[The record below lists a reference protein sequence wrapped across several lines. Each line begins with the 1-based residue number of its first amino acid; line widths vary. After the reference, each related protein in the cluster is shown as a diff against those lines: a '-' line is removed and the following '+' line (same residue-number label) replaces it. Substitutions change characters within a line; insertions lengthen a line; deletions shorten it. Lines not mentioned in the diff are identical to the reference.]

1 MRVLMVS
8 WAWRSH
14 YFPLVS
20 LGWALRSA
28 GHEVLVATQPALVDV
43 VVGSGL
49 PAASVGHDIDIAE
62 VIRRAV
68 GRLEPARPDRAWWD
82 AVTAKMRECLGIFLT
97 PAEAMADDTVAL
109 AERWRPDLVVYEPSS
124 YVGPL
129 VAGVLGV
136 PAVRHLWGPDVF
148 GRFAGLEQ
156 ENLAPLAHR
165 FGLTT
170 IDPIGDLT
178 IDPCPPSLQLP
189 GDYRRQIVRY
199 IPYNGPAL
207 SPEWLA
213 DAPAAYRTYVAAQ
226 VDDTLAKTKKF
237 AAAVTKGDVTGAKA
251 LYAPSRVGW
260 ERIEPVAESFGDIDP
275 KVDTRAA
282 DLASGQRWTGWHQIE
297 KALWKDGSLKGEA
310 PYATQLV
317 KDLETLKARV
327 GTASITATSMANGA
341 KELLDEVATS
351 KVTGEEET
359 YSHTDLVD
367 FKANVDGAQKVYEL
381 LKPVVAQR
389 DAALAAALDDE
400 FAKVDRLLA
409 RYARGDGYVSYDTVG
424 EQDRKTL
431 SDEVNALGEPLSKL
445 AGVVAR

>member
-213 DAPAAYRTYVAAQ
+213 DAPAAPRVC
-226 VDDTLAKTKKF
+226 
-237 AAAVTKGDVTGAKA
+237 VTGGTSSVV
-251 LYAPSRVGW
+251 LGGQDLDMVPL
-260 ERIEPVAESFGDIDP
+260 VAEALDGLDLDVVFAVP
-275 KVDTRAA
+275 PA
-282 DLASGQRWTGWHQIE
+282 DGEGLPRRPNVRVVHGVPLHLLLPSCALLIHQGGAGTTLTAVSHGVPQLIVAQLPEMLINARQIGKSGAGEYLFRSQTSPEQIRE
-297 KALWKDGSLKGEA
+297 WV
-310 PYATQLV
+310 V
-317 KDLETLKARV
+317 K
-327 GTASITATSMANGA
+327 
-341 KELLDEVATS
+341 LLDDPSYGQAARRL
-351 KVTGEEET
+351 GEETARQTPPACAISVLE
-359 YSHTDLVD
+359 
-367 FKANVDGAQKVYEL
+367 EM
-381 LKPVVAQR
+381 
-389 DAALAAALDDE
+389 AARA
-400 FAKVDRLLA
+400 
-409 RYARGDGYVSYDTVG
+409 VG
-424 EQDRKTL
+424 E
-431 SDEVNALGEPLSKL
+431 P
-445 AGVVAR
+445 